1 MSDIITARDAF
12 TVAAEIKVIVQQT
25 RFVMTTAAVEIGR
38 RLVEA
43 KELVPHGE
51 WGEWLQR
58 ELDFS
63 KSRANDLMR
72 LYNEIGQDQEKMF
85 GGNLQTFGN
94 LPYTKVLKL
103 LAIPEEEREAFAEEN
118 HVADMST
125 RELDAAVRE
134 YKEKLEQAETEK
146 ASLQGQLDAAKET
159 IAGQNKL
166 QLTRVGELDKA
177 RKAKEDAEA
186 EAARLRREIE
196 VEKIKTKE
204 AIRQAEA
211 AQRRAQEAEKEA
223 AEATVSEDVM
233 AQLRAEAQEQAAK
246 EEAQKAGQAAAEAR
260 AAEAKVQE
268 LEAKLEAAQ
277 KAAKIAVP
285 ELTEFNLLLQKIQ
298 ESFKRMIE
306 IRKAMDGET
315 QAKLTKALAALTAWQ
330 DQEAMK

>member
-1 MSDIITARDAF
+1 MSEIITARDAV

-186 EAARLRREIE
+186 TANRLRREIE
-196 VEKIKTKE
+196 TEQAKTRD
-204 AIRQAEA
+204 ALRQAEA

-223 AEATVSEDVM
+223 AEATASEDVM
-233 AQLRAEAQEQAAK
+233 AQLRADAN
-246 EEAQKAGQAAAEAR
+246 QAAATEARANVEKAQAAAR
-260 AAEAKVQE
+260 AAEDRVAE

-298 ESFKRMIE
+298 ESFTRMLE
-306 IRKAMDGET
+306 IRRAMDAET
-315 QAKLTKALAALTAWQ
+315 KDKLTKALVALTAWQ
-330 DQEAMK
+330 DQEALK